1 LYVSSKDIGIDSI
14 LASLHEGDVSTDL
27 CVLLKYEAHQKHD
40 LHIKKFLSLEIVC
53 CLKDGLIFAMTFIVS
68 IFLRRNV
75 LQFKIPEYS
84 AIR

>member
-1 LYVSSKDIGIDSI
+1 MDSMK
-14 LASLHEGDVSTDL
+14 AW
-27 CVLLKYEAHQKHD
+27 
-40 LHIKKFLSLEIVC
+40 KKFLSLEIVC